1 MEYKY
6 IANLI
11 AMERHKKDLSAVEVC
26 DGLCSSGVF
35 SKIENGSHRGDIH
48 LIIAILQRLG
58 MNGGKA
64 GRYLCRDEYD
74 EMYDRFII
82 LEYIKS
88 RYLVQAEE
96 ELNKYRKKHCNN
108 NQLNKQFAE
117 YMEARIAEL
126 EGDLNTALKK
136 YEFTVLYTKPKY
148 NEDISYKCVSVYE
161 FFMLA
166 NIARLNAELGKNDVA
181 ASIYDKLHKYCK
193 SNEFEEWNFVCIYPK
208 LLNEM
213 LMTVYPPENMGNYE
227 RRMWLNEIGEALS
240 VLRKTSRL
248 HYVCSLIEKRN
259 MLIDLMGMEPDE
271 QLSIFMADII
281 KLREKNNITYDLF
294 EWYPYYIDGGFYSAE
309 KMLGERRCLKGITV
323 EKMSDGVCT
332 VETASRI
339 LNMKVSAQY
348 NTVTKLFNNIELQG
362 VMCEDI
368 LVSDD
373 LETHKMWDVLVQ
385 CSQIEDYITAGKVFE
400 KLKKKLDDSIKINQM
415 VLKYKAAELEIQEKD
430 TEYKK
435 NAQIYEQILGF
446 SINKIEDITVFTNI
460 ECMIINRFF
469 YWMDRGKEYSQLDI
483 YEKMCEVYQKKNG
496 VMRRAFASE
505 CERLLVN
512 CANYEGNAGE
522 YEKST
527 CHAYQGIALE
537 LECERCDALSTLLYC
552 IPWNHVASGKIAD
565 SKDIELCEYAYQ
577 IAWYLQ
583 ENQRM
588 QLYRKWIETNRN
600 K

>member
-1 MEYKY
+1 
-6 IANLI
+6 
-11 AMERHKKDLSAVEVC
+11 MERHKKDLSAVEVC

>member
-58 MNGGKA
+58 INGGKA

-96 ELNKYRKKHCNN
+96 ELNNYRKKHCNN

-136 YEFTVLYTKPKY
+136 YEFTVSYTKPKY

-166 NIARLNAELGKNDVA
+166 NIARLNAELGKKDVA

-213 LMTVYPPENMGNYE
+213 LMTVYTPENMGNYE
-227 RRMWLNEIGEALS
+227 RRMWLSEIGEALS

-271 QLSIFMADII
+271 QWSIFMADII

-309 KMLGERRCLKGITV
+309 KMLGERRCLKCITV

-400 KLKKKLDDSIKINQM
+400 KLKKKLDDCIKINQM

-430 TEYKK
+430 TEYKN

-469 YWMDRGKEYSQLDI
+469 YWMDRGREYSQLDI

-505 CERLLVN
+505 YERLLVN

-588 QLYRKWIETNRN
+588 QLYRKWIEKNRN

>member
-1 MEYKY
+1 
-6 IANLI
+6 
-11 AMERHKKDLSAVEVC
+11 MERNKKDLSAVEVC

-58 MNGGKA
+58 INGGKA

-108 NQLNKQFAE
+108 NRLNKQFAE

-136 YEFTVLYTKPKY
+136 YEFTVSYTKPKY

-271 QLSIFMADII
+271 QWSIFMADII

-373 LETHKMWDVLVQ
+373 LETHKMCDVLVQ
-385 CSQIEDYITAGKVFE
+385 CSQIKDYITAGKVFE

-415 VLKYKAAELEIQEKD
+415 LLKYKGIELEIQKEN
-430 TEYKK
+430 TACRE
-435 NAQIYEQILGF
+435 NARMYEDMLGF
-446 SINKIEDITVFTNI
+446 PIEKINDITIFTNI
-460 ECMIINRFF
+460 ESMIINKFF
-469 YWMDRGKEYSQLDI
+469 YWKDREKEYSKLAVYERMCEAYCANNYLFSRAFSSE
-483 YEKMCEVYQKKNG
+483 YEKI
-496 VMRRAFASE
+496 
-505 CERLLVN
+505 LVN
-512 CANYEGNAGE
+512 CSNYEGNSGN
-522 YEKST
+522 YEKSKEY
-527 CHAYQGIALE
+527 AYQGITLE
-537 LECERCDALSTLLYC
+537 LECERCYVLPTLLYC
-552 IPWNHVASGKIAD
+552 IAWNNSEDDHLVTSE
-565 SKDIELCEYAYQ
+565 DIELCECAYQ

-583 ENQRM
+583 ENHRM
-588 QLYRKWIETNRN
+588 QLYRRWIQKHKGEI
-600 K
+600 

>member
-96 ELNKYRKKHCNN
+96 ALNKYRKKHCNN

>member
-1 MEYKY
+1 
-6 IANLI
+6 
-11 AMERHKKDLSAVEVC
+11 MERHKKDLSAVEVC

-505 CERLLVN
+505 CEKLLVN

>member
-1 MEYKY
+1 
-6 IANLI
+6 
-11 AMERHKKDLSAVEVC
+11 MERHKKDLSAVEVC

-460 ECMIINRFF
+460 ECMLINRFF

-505 CERLLVN
+505 CEKLLVN

>member
-505 CERLLVN
+505 CEKLLVN

>member
-1 MEYKY
+1 
-6 IANLI
+6 
-11 AMERHKKDLSAVEVC
+11 MERHKKDLSAVEVC

-96 ELNKYRKKHCNN
+96 ALNKYRKKHCNN

-496 VMRRAFASE
+496 VMRSAFASE

>member
-1 MEYKY
+1 M
-6 IANLI
+6 
-11 AMERHKKDLSAVEVC
+11 
-26 DGLCSSGVF
+26 
-35 SKIENGSHRGDIH
+35 
-48 LIIAILQRLG
+48 
-58 MNGGKA
+58 
-64 GRYLCRDEYD
+64 
-74 EMYDRFII
+74 
-82 LEYIKS
+82 
-88 RYLVQAEE
+88 
-96 ELNKYRKKHCNN
+96 
-108 NQLNKQFAE
+108 
-117 YMEARIAEL
+117 
-126 EGDLNTALKK
+126 
-136 YEFTVLYTKPKY
+136 
-148 NEDISYKCVSVYE
+148 
-161 FFMLA
+161 
-166 NIARLNAELGKNDVA
+166 
-181 ASIYDKLHKYCK
+181 
-193 SNEFEEWNFVCIYPK
+193 
-208 LLNEM
+208 
-213 LMTVYPPENMGNYE
+213 
-227 RRMWLNEIGEALS
+227 
-240 VLRKTSRL
+240 
-248 HYVCSLIEKRN
+248 
-259 MLIDLMGMEPDE
+259 
-271 QLSIFMADII
+271 
-281 KLREKNNITYDLF
+281 
-294 EWYPYYIDGGFYSAE
+294 
-309 KMLGERRCLKGITV
+309 
-323 EKMSDGVCT
+323 
-332 VETASRI
+332 
-339 LNMKVSAQY
+339 
-348 NTVTKLFNNIELQG
+348 
-362 VMCEDI
+362 
-368 LVSDD
+368 
-373 LETHKMWDVLVQ
+373 VQ

-505 CERLLVN
+505 CEKLLVN

>member
-1 MEYKY
+1 
-6 IANLI
+6 
-11 AMERHKKDLSAVEVC
+11 MERHKKDLSAVEVC

-58 MNGGKA
+58 INGGKA

-96 ELNKYRKKHCNN
+96 ELNNYRKKHCNN

-136 YEFTVLYTKPKY
+136 YEFTVSYTKPKY

-166 NIARLNAELGKNDVA
+166 NIARLNAELGKKDVA

-213 LMTVYPPENMGNYE
+213 LMTVYTPENMGNYE
-227 RRMWLNEIGEALS
+227 RRMWLSEIGEALS

-271 QLSIFMADII
+271 QWSIFMADII

-309 KMLGERRCLKGITV
+309 KMLGERRCLKCITV

-430 TEYKK
+430 TEYKN

-469 YWMDRGKEYSQLDI
+469 YWMDRGREYSQLDI

-505 CERLLVN
+505 YERLLVN

-588 QLYRKWIETNRN
+588 QLYRKWIEKNRN

>member
-11 AMERHKKDLSAVEVC
+11 AMERHKKDLAAVEVC

-58 MNGGKA
+58 INGGKA

-117 YMEARIAEL
+117 YMEARITEL

-136 YEFTVLYTKPKY
+136 YECTVSYTKPKY

-166 NIARLNAELGKNDVA
+166 NIARLNAELGKKDVA

-271 QLSIFMADII
+271 QWSIFMADII

-348 NTVTKLFNNIELQG
+348 NTVTKLFNNIGLQG

-385 CSQIEDYITAGKVFE
+385 CSQIKDYITAGKVFE
-400 KLKKKLDDSIKINQM
+400 KLKKKLDASIKINQM
-415 VLKYKAAELEIQEKD
+415 LLKYKGTELEIQEKE

-483 YEKMCEVYQKKNG
+483 YEKMCEAYQKKNG
-496 VMRRAFASE
+496 VMCRAFASE
-505 CERLLVN
+505 YERLLVN

-565 SKDIELCEYAYQ
+565 SKDIKLCEYAYQ

-588 QLYRKWIETNRN
+588 QLYRKWIETNKN